1 MEVAIR
7 GAFAGNQWGQEWGPE
22 WGDGFVYEKPKR
34 LLTGTAGFAGIQIQ
48 IGREHSF
55 GGRSHSACSKESTK
69 KMAPSTNDC
78 LEGPNDPLLSG
89 DFVWP
94 ILPG

>member
-1 MEVAIR
+1 MLGTS
-7 GAFAGNQWGQEWGPE
+7 GARNGDQSREMVLCTRNQ
-22 WGDGFVYEKPKR
+22 KPKR